1 MNTLREIG
9 EFVGLGNATP
19 SHPGKPIRAQ
29 ITMRSVSHNV
39 PVLNNTERTSMRAM
53 ILGLQKL
60 PPISLE
66 AEAEDTIGDVPLQPI
81 LHIHPSPGVILE
93 TNFALIRNGKELLDK
108 SEQGNG
114 PDRFS
119 FFTVGDPGSYF
130 CEVTRIG
137 IPNTGITTL
146 KKSFEIIARVKPV
159 PPVPDPPIIL
169 PEISVV
175 SNGDGSFKVSGSG
188 FVPKNA
194 TVNILVGDGTL
205 NPKNPFNFTVTAT
218 DGAFKDFPTGKIC
231 PGSGTLL
238 SFEAS
243 DGRIDH
249 GSQVFTKTVKISC
262 PFSNQNDG

>member
-19 SHPGKPIRAQ
+19 SHPGKLIREQ

-66 AEAEDTIGDVPLQPI
+66 AEAEDTIGDVPLEPI
-81 LHIHPSPGVILE
+81 LHIHPSQGVILE
-93 TNFALIRNGKELLDK
+93 TNLALIRNGQELLAK

-114 PDRFS
+114 PDRPD
-119 FFTVGDPGSYF
+119 FFTVGDPGSYL

-137 IPNTGITTL
+137 IPNTGVTTL
-146 KKSFEIIARVKPV
+146 KKIFEIIARAKLT
-159 PPVPDPPIIL
+159 PPVPDSPIIP

-205 NPKNPFNFTVTAT
+205 NQNPLNFTVTAT
-218 DGAFKDFPTGKIC
+218 NGAFKDFPTGKIC
-231 PGSGTLL
+231 LRPGTL

-249 GSQVFTKTVKISC
+249 GSQVFSKTVKISC
-262 PFSNQNDG
+262 PH